1 MSAQISYLFL
11 NVSTAKHFCTQKYKI
26 ILWYQTKSV
35 HVVYVQVYV
44 IVSFTSKKI
53 ATIFVLANWML
64 CTTKKVIQVNNTTTK
79 WWPEIPID

>member
-35 HVVYVQVYV
+35 HVVYV

-79 WWPEIPID
+79 WRPEIPID

>member
-35 HVVYVQVYV
+35 HVIYVQVYV
-44 IVSFTSKKI
+44 IVSFTSKKNSNN
-53 ATIFVLANWML
+53 FCVSKLDVVHN
-64 CTTKKVIQVNNTTTK
+64 KKGHTGK
-79 WWPEIPID
+79 